1 MSRRT
6 LSRQIR
12 LLPLDDA
19 ALNKYLAHY
28 DSGSLH
34 FEPEQFP
41 QLCSQRLF
49 ENSAPLELEVGCGTA
64 EFLCALA
71 AREPGTNFV
80 GVDVARRPLYKAVGI
95 ASSLKLENVRFL
107 HANFAQMYPLLV
119 PCSLR
124 QVYVHFPDPN
134 TRPKF
139 RQRKLVTP
147 TFLDVIHLALVPTG
161 RLSLMTDHAEF
172 FHELLALIEADGRFE
187 KKHHERYLIG
197 FEPEVKSRFQKIWER
212 HGLPIL
218 RLEVHK
224 RSSALAGG

>member
-12 LLPLDDA
+12 LRPLDAA
-19 ALNKYLAHY
+19 ALSKYLAHY
-28 DSGSLH
+28 DSRSLH
-34 FEPEQFP
+34 YHPEQFP
-41 QLCSQRLF
+41 QLSSQRLF

-80 GVDVARRPLYKAVGI
+80 GVDIASRPLYKAVEI
-95 ASSLKLENVRFL
+95 ASSLRLENVRFL
-107 HANFAQMYPLLV
+107 HANVAQMYPLLV

-134 TRPKF
+134 TRLKF
-139 RQRKLVTP
+139 QHRKLITP
-147 TFLDVIHLALVPTG
+147 AFLDAIHLALVPEG
-161 RLSLMTDHAEF
+161 KLSLMTDHAEF
-172 FHELLALIEADGRFE
+172 FHELLTLIEADCRL
-187 KKHHERYLIG
+187 KKTHDERYLIG

-218 RLEVHK
+218 RLEVRK
-224 RSSALAGG
+224 RLSALDGG